1 MNYEETKSYVI
12 SIIEHAT
19 EDLNFLSAINK
30 GTDEIKELESSL
42 SAYVQG
48 MIEVYNTVFPEDKL
62 YLEVQDEVR

>member
-1 MNYEETKSYVI
+1 MNYEETKSYAI
-12 SIIEHAT
+12 NIIEHAI
-19 EDLNFLSAINK
+19 EDLNFLSEINK

-48 MIEVYNTVFPEDKL
+48 MIAVYNTVFPEDKL